1 MEIAAAMVD
10 VSAVLTIN
18 CVVIVIDPE
27 IDIVIER
34 ASELIG
40 MAINKAL
47 QPDISVDEMMMI
59 VGN

>member
-1 MEIAAAMVD
+1 MII
-10 VSAVLTIN
+10 T
-18 CVVIVIDPE
+18 PRE